1 MLKSQNFEEFEDG
14 ALPLKSSLYG
24 TARRALGNAT
34 EAEDVVQ
41 ETYLQA
47 WKSFHRFQPG
57 TDLRAWMFKILFH
70 VIQHHRRKSWRLVTA
85 GDDET
90 GIFETIAYEPPA
102 AQELRDEDFIS
113 ALEQVPHY
121 FRSVILLADVH
132 EYSYK
137 EVSEALGIPLGTVMS
152 RLSRGRHLLRP
163 HLARF
168 ASMDKSDDQ
177 PLLAA

>member
-1 MLKSQNFEEFEDG
+1 M
-14 ALPLKSSLYG
+14 ALPLRNLLYR
-24 TARRALGNAT
+24 TARRALGNPA

-85 GDDET
+85 GEDES
-90 GIFETIAYEPPA
+90 GIFKSIAYEPPA
-102 AQELRDEDFIS
+102 AQELRDEDFIA
-113 ALEQVPHY
+113 ALDQVPQY
-121 FRSVILLADVH
+121 FRSVILLADVY
-132 EYSYK
+132 EFSYK
-137 EVSEALGIPLGTVMS
+137 EVSRALGIPLGTVMS
-152 RLSRGRHLLRP
+152 RLSRGRQMLRP

-168 ASMDKSDDQ
+168 SYAAASVARA
-177 PLLAA
+177 PLAA

>member
-1 MLKSQNFEEFEDG
+1 MLKSQNMGEFEDR
-14 ALPLKSSLYG
+14 ALPLMNLLYG

-85 GDDET
+85 GENET
-90 GIFETIAYEPPA
+90 GLFETIAYEPPA
-102 AQELRDEDFIS
+102 AQELRDDDFIA
-113 ALEQVPHY
+113 ALENVPQY

-137 EVSEALGIPLGTVMS
+137 EVSQALGIPLGTVMS
-152 RLSRGRHLLRP
+152 RLSRGRQMLRP

-168 ASMDKSDDQ
+168 SSTAAPDNRAS
-177 PLLAA
+177 LAV